1 MGRTRS
7 ELSRLAKFTAVGTI
21 AFLVDLGVFNLILF
35 TTDIGPLIPKV
46 VSVAAATTVS
56 WLGSRHWTFRDG
68 RTSRPWREAI
78 GFFLVNLAGLGIAGL
93 CLIVSHYVM
102 GWTSPLADNISANV
116 VGVLLGNIFR
126 YIMYSRVLYRVPGT
140 TSPRRAIVAT
150 DDSDASAD
158 DDCDSVAS
166 ADDAASGT
174 AEDIATDDGTDAS
187 AAVPRTGV
195 RRRGAGSRVRVP

>member
-126 YIMYSRVLYRVPGT
+126 YIMYSRVLYRVPGSS
-140 TSPRRAIVAT
+140 SPRRAIVPTDGDASDGSSDGDDAT
-150 DDSDASAD
+150 DVNVATNDGESA
-158 DDCDSVAS
+158 
-166 ADDAASGT
+166 G
-174 AEDIATDDGTDAS
+174 ATVRR
-187 AAVPRTGV
+187 VPRTSV
-195 RRRGAGSRVRVP
+195 RRRGAESRVRVP

>member
-140 TSPRRAIVAT
+140 ASLRRAIVPTDDNDAIDDDDAT
-150 DDSDASAD
+150 DVNAATNDGESA
-158 DDCDSVAS
+158 
-166 ADDAASGT
+166 G
-174 AEDIATDDGTDAS
+174 ATVRR
-187 AAVPRTGV
+187 VPRTGV
-195 RRRGAGSRVRVP
+195 RRRGAESRVRVP

>member
-1 MGRTRS
+1 
-7 ELSRLAKFTAVGTI
+7 
-21 AFLVDLGVFNLILF
+21 
-35 TTDIGPLIPKV
+35 
-46 VSVAAATTVS
+46 TVS

-140 TSPRRAIVAT
+140 ASLRRAIVPTDDNDAIDDDDAT
-150 DDSDASAD
+150 DVNAATNDGESA
-158 DDCDSVAS
+158 
-166 ADDAASGT
+166 G
-174 AEDIATDDGTDAS
+174 ATVRR
-187 AAVPRTGV
+187 VPRTGV
-195 RRRGAGSRVRVP
+195 RRRGAESRVRVP